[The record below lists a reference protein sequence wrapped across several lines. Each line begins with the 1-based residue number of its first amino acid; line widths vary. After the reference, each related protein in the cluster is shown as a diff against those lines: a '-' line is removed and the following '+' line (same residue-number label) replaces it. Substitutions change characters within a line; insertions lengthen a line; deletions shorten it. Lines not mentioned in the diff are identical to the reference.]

1 MLEMGGIGPGCGDVI
16 EAHLQHLYN
25 LYFHP
30 GNTAS
35 IPDAWLHAAHRLPLH
50 VDQQRGH
57 LGHDGLC
64 HLTIIT
70 MWISN

>member
-1 MLEMGGIGPGCGDVI
+1 MHYVGIGWKRLWRAIYRDVI
-16 EAHLQHLYN
+16 EAHLEHLYN
-25 LYFHP
+25 LHFHP

-57 LGHDGLC
+57 LGHDGSC
-64 HLTIIT
+64 H
-70 MWISN
+70 